1 MIKNE
6 KGVTII
12 ALVVTVIIILII
24 LGSIIYSTSASLEIK
39 ELNNMYS
46 DIKILED
53 KVAMYYLDYG
63 KLPVKKGA
71 IQEIPEG
78 ICKYEKN
85 EEGVIVE
92 TPIINPNDTDNQ
104 NHAIYYEIDISLL
117 DNITLYNSGDIEGE
131 NEYVESTDTLKV
143 NNKEIYI
150 INKESHTIYFLQGVT
165 IDDIT
170 YYTRLNDKSE
180 YRRIILNENTVL

>member
-1 MIKNE
+1 M
-6 KGVTII
+6 
-12 ALVVTVIIILII
+12 VVTVIIILII

-85 EEGVIVE
+85 EEGIIVE